1 MLPPIVTWNR
11 RSQNSRRKKDGLT
24 PAIDG
29 LKREKRRDDVQQKS
43 DVCPTSACFTSK
55 LTSFVHLALASR
67 ALFTPCPSYAFRSS
81 KLQRRKADQHVS
93 PRVFPYAH
101 RVASISVEKYRPIF
115 PRPYGSDQQARL
127 KPGGHPYSC
136 LGSIRSFNVRSRE
149 SSRKAQRSN
158 IHSFRGAAF

>member
-101 RVASISVEKYRPIF
+101 RVASISVEEHWSFFSRSH
-115 PRPYGSDQQARL
+115 GSDQQARL
-127 KPGGHPYSC
+127 EPGGHSHGS
-136 LGSIRSFNVRSRE
+136 LGSLRSVNTRSRR
-149 SSRKAQRSN
+149 SSQSTQRTN
-158 IHSFRGAAF
+158 ICSFRVAAL